1 MISGDFNDTSDVNL
15 KENIS
20 TIADGTTVINSL
32 RPVKFDW
39 KDANKGNNQH
49 GFIAQEVETVL
60 PYAVEGNDYV
70 ENETGLP
77 DDEPANNGKT
87 MNSNAVLAH
96 AVKAIQEQQTIIDD
110 LKSRIE
116 ALEG

>member
-1 MISGDFNDTSDVNL
+1 
-15 KENIS
+15 
-20 TIADGTTVINSL
+20 
-32 RPVKFDW
+32 
-39 KDANKGNNQH
+39 
-49 GFIAQEVETVL
+49 
-60 PYAVEGNDYV
+60 
-70 ENETGLP
+70 
-77 DDEPANNGKT
+77 